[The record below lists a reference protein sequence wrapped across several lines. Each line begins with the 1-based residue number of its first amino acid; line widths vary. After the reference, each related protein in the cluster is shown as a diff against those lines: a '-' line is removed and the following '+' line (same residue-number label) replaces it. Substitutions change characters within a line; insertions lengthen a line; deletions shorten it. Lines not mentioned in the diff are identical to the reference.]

1 MSTRQREK
9 AARRREARK
18 ARGPRAELNFLRM
31 APRKVR
37 YMVDLIRGQPVESAL
52 NILNFSRRAAARPLA
67 KLLRSA
73 VANAD
78 VKGGVDIDQLVVHT
92 VFVNEGPTRRW
103 WLPRAMGRATRI
115 RKRTSHVILELG
127 PKHAGAAPVAAREAP
142 AAAPAKKRK
151 RKAAAG

>member
-9 AARRREARK
+9 AAARQKARK
-18 ARGPRAELNFLRM
+18 EMGPQATLRYLRL

-37 YMVDLIRGQPVESAL
+37 RVIDLIRNKPVEEAL
-52 NILNFSRRAAARPLA
+52 NLLTFTHKSAAKPLA

-78 VKGGVDIDQLVVHT
+78 VKGGFDLDKLVIREAV
-92 VFVNEGPTRRW
+92 VNEGPTWRR

-115 RKRTSHVILELG
+115 RKRTSHVTLVLG
-127 PKHAGAAPVAAREAP
+127 EM
-142 AAAPAKKRK
+142 
-151 RKAAAG
+151 